1 MNSKT
6 LFFKG
11 KARIILLWGAIILIV
26 ILIFVFTRGF
36 MSKEKD
42 APYGPGTPATE
53 TVDSVPVESEL
64 QLNN

>member
-1 MNSKT
+1 MNKKK
-6 LFFKG
+6 LG
-11 KARIILLWGAIILIV
+11 IIIASVVIILIIIGSVV
-26 ILIFVFTRGF
+26 IYYNR
-36 MSKEKD
+36 SSEKD